1 MGKNS
6 SFRIETINDL
16 NSSHL
21 LIELS
26 ITTGY
31 YHVEPEVRTK
41 KVVKIEWD
49 FDKLDLCYPP
59 IYN

>member
-1 MGKNS
+1 MGKSS

-16 NSSHL
+16 YSLHL
-21 LIELS
+21 SIELS

-31 YHVEPEVRTK
+31 YHVEPKVREK
-41 KVVKIEWD
+41 KVVKNGCSLNE
-49 FDKLDLCYPP
+49 LDLQIPL